1 MPYLHLTPQWA
12 ILNTKLA
19 FFLINSVSREGRIA
33 VFRKIGLSLLASA
46 MWLALAAQ
54 ALAYDVQLQPFKDV
68 KESDYAYTSIHLLS
82 AVGIIAGY
90 SAAEFRPDQPLSRE
104 AFIKLLVATAKLDG
118 QGANQAAGAGAGA
131 GATAKRAEARSAGA
145 AQAGVGSATPDLGAG
160 PRDVAETRWSY
171 PYIQAAYAQGW
182 LDFMLDDTGALRPE
196 QPITREEVAA
206 LTGRMLLDRQP
217 LEARLDWRQSGWQA
231 ERDRAAFADGS
242 RIRGQLAAD
251 AYYSVHRGIMIG
263 DAAGFKPQQ
272 PLVRKQAAVVLH
284 RLIDEEQGNHE
295 LEATGYYAIQSYGA
309 MEHMPLLANVIFGWS
324 HMEYAGPGEAALN
337 TTATEFSV
345 PRGAEEPLAFAESS
359 GAGRELMVFYDK
371 PDLKDFLEDAAA
383 RAAFVA
389 SLGAWLDQDGAAFTG
404 VSLDFEGLR
413 DASSQAAFSSFVE
426 QVKQRIG
433 ERTLSVAVPPSYYYK
448 GYDLQRIG
456 ELADTVILMAYDFT
470 HAASFLPS
478 APLPLVHDTVAN
490 ALLAV
495 PKEKLVLGISKQANQ
510 WIAAP
515 AAASGPVVYKP
526 AIADVEKRAAQ
537 AGVERSLAIPFFLTK
552 LSFEDARGN
561 HTIYYED
568 HASIAYK
575 VWVAKLYGLKGI
587 ALWHM
592 GNLTADDWSYIA
604 ATLTKALTICEG
616 LCYLLVCCD

>member
-1 MPYLHLTPQWA
+1 M
-12 ILNTKLA
+12 
-19 FFLINSVSREGRIA
+19 
-33 VFRKIGLSLLASA
+33 FRKISLLALA
-46 MWLALAAQ
+46 MWLALVAQ
-54 ALAYDVQLQPFKDV
+54 VLAYDVQLQPFKDV
-68 KESDYAYTSIHLLS
+68 KETDYAYTSIHLLS

-104 AFIKLLVATAKLDG
+104 AFIKLLVATAKLEG
-118 QGANQAAGAGAGA
+118 QGLNQAAGAGAGE
-131 GATAKRAEARSAGA
+131 GAAAKRAEAGPGGA
-145 AQAGVGSATPDLGAG
+145 AQAGVGAAEPAEAGGGTTLAGTESATPGLGAG
-160 PRDVAETRWSY
+160 PRDVAESRWSY

-182 LDFMLDDTGALRPE
+182 LDFMLDDAGALHPE
-196 QPITREEVAA
+196 QVITREEVAA

-231 ERDRAAFADGS
+231 ARDRSAFADAA

-272 PLVRKQAAVVLH
+272 PLIRKQAAVVLH
-284 RLIDEEQGNHE
+284 RLIDEEQGSHE

-309 MEHMPLLANVIFGWS
+309 MEQMPLLANVIFGWS
-324 HMEYAGPGEAALN
+324 QMEYAGPGKAALN
-337 TTATEFSV
+337 TAAAEHNV
-345 PRGAEEPLAFAESS
+345 PRGAEEPLAFAEAA

-371 PDLKDFLEDAAA
+371 PDLKDFLEDSAA

-389 SLGAWLDQDGAAFTG
+389 SLGAWLEQEGAAFTG

-426 QVKQRIG
+426 QVKQRLG

-478 APLPLVHDTVAN
+478 APLPLVNDTVAN

-515 AAASGPVVYKP
+515 AAASPPGAASAPAASSEPAAPAFYKP
-526 AIADVEKRAAQ
+526 LIADVEKRAAQ
-537 AGVERSLAIPFFLTK
+537 PGVERSLAIPFFLTK
-552 LSFEDARGN
+552 LSFEDARGS

-568 HASIAYK
+568 QASIAYK

-587 ALWHM
+587 ALWYM

-604 ATLTKALTICEG
+604 AMSANKL
-616 LCYLLVCCD
+616 